1 MKRLLSVKA
10 KALRFE
16 SLETREL
23 LSVNPLGAF
32 PESVPQDSVLQGSAD
47 GSYAGAIALALGEPE
62 TPSTVVT
69 TDADAVDA
77 YDGEISL
84 REALGD
90 YSSAGDTITFAPSM
104 KGKTITLDAELGQL
118 RVDKNVTIDAS
129 ELYDAS
135 TETPGV
141 TVSGDDA
148 TRIMSIDSGVTTTL
162 KGLAFTRGRTTLD
175 EGGGAILNLGEL
187 MVQDCVFNDN
197 NTTSRIDDVTT
208 AYYPGAAIATGD
220 GGSINANHCVFSSN
234 AGYSVISFGYNVNSC
249 TTGANSTIDNC
260 RIIDNLA
267 IGVYLGR
274 SYDSVVSISNSVLS
288 SNQYGVYFA
297 GSNDLSISNCELSSN
312 YDGVYCYGSGSVEV
326 ENSVLK
332 SNTSSGVCCY
342 GGVVVV
348 SKSELLSNGDGVEL
362 VGTSLYLTDSRITN
376 SRNHGIYSYTGS
388 GKIEAT
394 NVVVANTTSGAGI
407 HIADRCEMTLRN
419 STVTNNS
426 SKRNGGG
433 VWLSGSAVLNLYNS
447 IIADNTSPKGADV
460 YKDKATAQ
468 ANAWSVISGYTDWD
482 SGENQLTYDASQPLF
497 TDAAHGDYTLA
508 ENSQAINRGDNS
520 YVTTQTDILGKTRII
535 DDTVDLGACE
545 SGRDPF
551 AITVSS
557 YDPSTRQAILEWGAV
572 PDAATYKL
580 QISKDGG
587 ETWVNYR
594 TGLTA
599 PTATVN
605 GLYVGKSYAFRVYG
619 TSVSGAAVSTT
630 CVERTFAPILLNSSG
645 ETYRSGEAIVV
656 KQAGA
661 TNASSTIKWY
671 RVTKDGDYE
680 IVSARNSLTYTPAP
694 EDIDIKVVAIGTG
707 DSEDC
712 TSSLNFTLY
721 RSITVSSYDSSTRQ
735 AILNWDAIPD
745 ATTYKVKISKDGGE
759 TWTNYKTGLTT
770 TTATVNGLYAGKSYA
785 FRVYGVNNLGR
796 TVMTPYAEQ
805 VFAPVSLSSPFETYN
820 AGQPIVVTA
829 TGAANA
835 SSTIRWYFATENGD
849 YEIES
854 ARNSLTYTPLPAEFA
869 IAEYAIKV
877 VATGVGDS
885 TGSCPSLTFTPSHNA
900 IPSMAVSSYDPS
912 TRQAVLEW
920 DAISGAK
927 QYRLQISKDGGLT
940 WATYKISSATTA
952 TVNGLYVGKTYDFRV
967 SGIGSGTQST
977 DRYEMTFTPSNDS
990 NSALDDAFAE
1000 FFDEELFEV

>member
-90 YSSAGDTITFAPSM
+90 YSSAGDTITFASSM

-260 RIIDNLA
+260 RIIDNQA

-497 TDAAHGDYTLA
+497 KNAEQGDYSLA

-520 YVTTQTDILGKTRII
+520 YVTAQTDILGKTRII
-535 DDTVDLGACE
+535 DDTVDLGAYE
-545 SGRDPF
+545 YGRDPF
-551 AITVSS
+551 SITVSS
-557 YDPSTRQAILEWGAV
+557 YDPLTRQAVLEWGAV
-572 PDAATYKL
+572 PDATSYKL
-580 QISKDGG
+580 RISKDGG
-587 ETWVNYR
+587 ETWVDYR
-594 TGLTA
+594 TGLMT

-619 TSVSGAAVSTT
+619 VSSSSATMTTSYM
-630 CVERTFAPILLNSSG
+630 ERTFAPISLSSSS
-645 ETYRSGEAIVV
+645 ETYRIGEPITVTQSGAS
-656 KQAGA
+656 
-661 TNASSTIKWY
+661 NASSTIKWY
-671 RVTKDGDYE
+671 RATDNGDVE
-680 IVSARNSLTYTPAP
+680 IVTARDKFTYTPTS
-694 EDIDIKVVAIGTG
+694 EDSALKVVAIGTG
-707 DSEDC
+707 DSADC
-712 TSSLNFTLY
+712 SPFLSFTPSLSL
-721 RSITVSSYDSSTRQ
+721 SVSDYDPLTRQ
-735 AILNWDAIPD
+735 AVLNWDAIPC
-745 ATTYKVKISKDGGE
+745 ATTYKVKISRDGGE
-759 TWTNYKTGLTT
+759 TWTNYRTNLKTL
-770 TTATVNGLYAGKSYA
+770 TATVNGLYLDTSCV
-785 FRVYGVNNLGR
+785 FRVYGVSNLGR
-796 TVMTPYAEQ
+796 TIMTPYAERA
-805 VFAPVSLSSPFETYN
+805 FAPISLSSLVETYS
-820 AGQPIVVTA
+820 AGTPIVVTQLGPS
-829 TGAANA
+829 TA
-835 SSTIRWYFATENGD
+835 SSMIQWYYATEDGD
-849 YEIES
+849 VEITE
-854 ARNSLTYTPLPAEFA
+854 ARGSLTYTPASANIEN
-869 IAEYAIKV
+869 KV
-877 VATGVGDS
+877 VATGTGDS
-885 TGSCPSLTFTPSHNA
+885 EGCLSTLAFTPTQSEIA
-900 IPSMAVSSYDPS
+900 PFAVSSYNPS

-920 DAISGAK
+920 SAVPGAK
-927 QYRLQISKDGGLT
+927 QYRLQISKDGGETWMNYRTGLT
-940 WATYKISSATTA
+940 TTTA
-952 TVNGLYVGKTYDFRV
+952 TANGLYVGKSYGFRV
-967 SGIGSGTQST
+967 YWSSSSGTT
-977 DRYEMTFTPSNDS
+977 PANYYEITFSPSNDS